1 LNKEI
6 IIIAVLVLI
15 FFAGIVALTQEA
27 DDELPDIDLE
37 ETESLSELDFNPETE
52 EWIRPARWF
61 RSNAGGMALEETQSR
76 FFALRGQYA
85 LAINYVS
92 KEELPEYLFP
102 YFNEKYN
109 VEVRIL
115 YKKGEQIRTQWILRD
130 EKGNTRLN
138 AVFLEPELEPE
149 TEEEYIFTEETAEE
163 IADEE
168 KETENLA
175 RAEDEEP
182 QEEESEDEA
191 EIVINKD
198 IKKRRGFIEIFNEN
212 LFLTSE
218 YRFFEDGRTEKT
230 EYALKNALLLSAEY
244 LMSDNNEDNFKTYYI
259 DYYRYNRSL
268 SLRSIERIFQRDGIL
283 DDPVTIAFP
292 RRVMDS
298 VKKDAF
304 TGERLNIYPDFFE
317 TDFISAGSKM
327 IFDTDD
333 RGRILGQTLYDNGD
347 KVIWTIQNTW
357 KDNRIVIT
365 SKTEGDTVLTAEFA
379 YNSDGDRVLERN
391 FKNGVLERVVNVE
404 GDTEIEELY
413 MNNAVVLRAV
423 WEDGRKI
430 SETRVRN

>member
-27 DDELPDIDLE
+27 DDELPDIELE
-37 ETESLSELDFNPETE
+37 ETESLLELDFNLEGE

-76 FFALRGQYA
+76 FWALRNQYA

-92 KEELPEYLFP
+92 KEELPEYLFS

-115 YKKGEQIRTQWILRD
+115 YKKGEQIRAQWILRD

-149 TEEEYIFTEETAEE
+149 TEKEYVLTEETTGKIE
-163 IADEE
+163 DEE
-168 KETENLA
+168 KEIESLA
-175 RAEDEEP
+175 FEEDEEP
-182 QEEESEDEA
+182 EEET
-191 EIVINKD
+191 EIVINKNV
-198 IKKRRGFIEIFNEN
+198 KKRRGFIEIFNEN

-230 EYALKNALLLSAEY
+230 EYAVKNALLLSAEY
-244 LMSDNNEDNFKTYYI
+244 LLSDNNEDDFKTIYI

-268 SLRSIERIFQRDGIL
+268 SLRNIERIFQRDGIL

-333 RGRILGQTLYDNGD
+333 RGRILCQTLYDYED
-347 KVIWTIQNTW
+347 KVIWTIKNTW

-365 SKTEGDTVLTAEFA
+365 SKTEDDTVLTAEFA
-379 YNSDGDRVLERN
+379 YNSNGDRVLERN
-391 FKNGVLERVVNVE
+391 FRNGVLERVVSAE